1 VRPWLIACVI
11 AVFAAAFVAMPG
23 YAADDLVVEAER
35 RGEAVEVRARATI
48 AAPVPLVWRV
58 LTDYEDL
65 PRFIPGIAKSIV
77 RQRDGNR
84 LLVEHTGE
92 ARFLFFSFPI
102 EVTLEV
108 TESPVEWVTS
118 RAVGGNVRRMNAR
131 YDLSADG
138 ASGTVVLRYYGLIEP
153 DFALPPLIGVAAMR
167 RTVEEQFTAMVG
179 EIERRAATGTG
190 K

>member
-1 VRPWLIACVI
+1 MA
-11 AVFAAAFVAMPG
+11 AVYGAAFVAVPG

-48 AAPVPLVWRV
+48 VAPVPLVWRV

-77 RQRDGNR
+77 RQRNGNR
-84 LLVEHTGE
+84 LLVDHSGE
-92 ARFLFFSFPI
+92 AHFLFFSFPI

-108 TESPVEWVTS
+108 IESPSEWVTS

-131 YDLSADG
+131 YDLSADSAG
-138 ASGTVVLRYYGLIEP
+138 GTVVLRYYGLIEP
-153 DFALPPLIGVAAMR
+153 DFALPPLIGAAAMR
-167 RTVEEQFTAMVG
+167 LTVEEQFTAMVG
-179 EIERRAATGTG
+179 EIERRAAAENR

>member
-1 VRPWLIACVI
+1 MA
-11 AVFAAAFVAMPG
+11 AVFGAALVAVPG

-48 AAPVPLVWRV
+48 AAPMPLVWRV

-77 RQRDGNR
+77 RQHNGNR
-84 LLVEHTGE
+84 LLVDHSGE
-92 ARFLFFSFPI
+92 ARLLFFSIPI

-108 TESPVEWVTS
+108 TESPFDWIAS

-131 YDLSADG
+131 YDLSAG
-138 ASGTVVLRYYGLIEP
+138 NASGTVVLRYYGLIEP
-153 DFALPPLIGVAAMR
+153 DFALPPLIGVVAMR
-167 RTVEEQFTAMVG
+167 LMVEEQFAAMVG
-179 EIERRAATGTG
+179 EIERRAAAGG
-190 K
+190 RK